1 MSECQCAVE
10 LSVALATPR
19 EGVPISHVIQNSR
32 QRSTQLVFSL
42 HACVPHADRLLKP
55 GRMTLFSVIG
65 GCTVSLIELE
75 NQLRAAEEV
84 LGLVEFKGVALGLQ
98 RCDNLGLYPILQCK
112 IATFCEM
119 PSWGIRC
126 GLRVLPKAKYAN
138 QHLDVPLGLHM
149 ATHDPV
155 SERMVSAPRRIPE

>member
-1 MSECQCAVE
+1 
-10 LSVALATPR
+10 
-19 EGVPISHVIQNSR
+19 
-32 QRSTQLVFSL
+32 
-42 HACVPHADRLLKP
+42 
-55 GRMTLFSVIG
+55 MTLFSVIG

-98 RCDNLGLYPILQCK
+98 RCDNLRMYPILQGK

-149 ATHDPV
+149 ASHNPV
-155 SERMVSAPRRIPE
+155 SQRMVSAPGESRNDSVKRPLTACDLVWMTILQHKPRASILHGNACARHNDPRTKATEIGLNE